1 MEKKEHVV
9 GIKINTKSGKKVDK
23 TYYYKTDKEFKKGDE
38 LRVKVP
44 SGGSP
49 RSRVVVANSQK
60 YDTHNAIL
68 KKLEEK

>member
-9 GIKINTKSGKKVDK
+9 GIKINTKSGTKVDK
-23 TYYYKTDKEFKKGDE
+23 TYYYRTTKEFKKGDE

-60 YDTHNAIL
+60 YNTHNAIL
-68 KKLEEK
+68 KDLEEK